1 MSRGNTVNIGIF
13 MFICI
18 IPEQFI
24 VSIIF
29 LYPYTTVGIWKGD
42 VRIYFI
48 VLLYFRL
55 KVAVFDVPS

>member
-1 MSRGNTVNIGIF
+1 MKIGIF

-42 VRIYFI
+42 DENLFYRFI
-48 VLLYFRL
+48 VFSFESGRL
-55 KVAVFDVPS
+55 